1 MVSLGTIPG
10 RNCTQ
15 TVISLLNQTCQPDRV
30 YVALGGH
37 RLVDSPAFKAP
48 SALLRL
54 ENGTVGRIVLRV
66 INASEDEQGP
76 ASKYLFTLRQ
86 EKQPNTRIL
95 VVTANP
101 TPSPCPSP
109 GSV

>member
-1 MVSLGTIPG
+1 M
-10 RNCTQ
+10 
-15 TVISLLNQTCQPDRV
+15 ISLLNQTCQPDRV

-66 INASEDEQGP
+66 INASEDEGP

-95 VVTANP
+95 VVVTM
-101 TPSPCPSP
+101 T
-109 GSV
+109 VKYIKE